1 VPFTLADIPVNSK
14 VHVYVDGLPYPAKGA
29 NVLYYTASGCADN
42 ANCASSGSTI
52 TSTSTDVTVYG
63 QAAGVLHTVELLL
76 LSEDNIPLG
85 TDLVDFEVNYA
96 GGCAN
101 NCGNNGVCHHGYC
114 VCFDGFNG
122 VACENSGE
130 TAADGFTPGAGF
142 VTYNTEL
149 MKQERDEDEYISQ
162 LKLTANKEFLA
173 ISDESIKASHDAV
186 VTKLNDFIKSNDQ
199 QMDDLASAQATKARD
214 LHRKRDRITT
224 TIQQM
229 REESKRLKTANT
241 EAYLETVR
249 ALHEGQ
255 RAMQN
260 DLDMKRKE
268 HFQQMAIRHDEWI
281 EIKEKNDFKL
291 NQLRTA
297 NGPLVDIDDLEE
309 RECTQD
315 DRFRTS
321 CTQVDASDK
330 FVTQPGYNT
339 HGTVSSTG
347 VCAGDD
353 TITCTE
359 ANVADPAHP
368 CSSAD
373 PDTDGVAGLVIPNP
387 AKSDNRGHRCVCSY
401 DVAEDSGLYSE
412 TCVLVTVDGELDNEA
427 YDDIPR

>member
-1 VPFTLADIPVNSK
+1 M
-14 VHVYVDGLPYPAKGA
+14 
-29 NVLYYTASGCADN
+29 
-42 ANCASSGSTI
+42 
-52 TSTSTDVTVYG
+52 
-63 QAAGVLHTVELLL
+63 LHTVELLL

-101 NCGNNGVCHHGYC
+101 NCNDQGVCHHGYC
-114 VCFDGFNG
+114 VCFDGRNG
-122 VACENSGE
+122 VACENAGE
-130 TAADGFTPGAGF
+130 TAAGGFTPGAGF

-149 MKQERDEDEYISQ
+149 MKQEREEDEYISQ

-173 ISDESIKASHDAV
+173 ISDESIKSSHEAV
-186 VTKLNDFIKSNDQ
+186 VAKLNTFIKENNDQ
-199 QMDDLASAQATKARD
+199 MDTLASAQATKARD

-260 DLDMKRKE
+260 DLDLKRKE

-309 RECTQD
+309 RECTQA
-315 DRFRTS
+315 RLLPHHRLLLLSPLS
-321 CTQVDASDK
+321 CTPAMC
-330 FVTQPGYNT
+330 
-339 HGTVSSTG
+339 TG
-347 VCAGDD
+347 RSLPHLVCAGGRFRQ
-353 TITCTE
+353 
-359 ANVADPAHP
+359 VQDPARLQH
-368 CSSAD
+368 
-373 PDTDGVAGLVIPNP
+373 TRHGQQ
-387 AKSDNRGHRCVCSY
+387 HRR
-401 DVAEDSGLYSE
+401 L
-412 TCVLVTVDGELDNEA
+412 LRL
-427 YDDIPR
+427 